1 MALSRFGQV
10 KSADEEVKLV
20 ESAVLKSTRY
30 KN

>member
-10 KSADEEVKLV
+10 KSADEEAKLV